1 MRLGEAF
8 TALLSTAEKRRNR
21 FVSADERELI
31 DACEA
36 RRAHREAERGIK
48 CKSSR
53 AVLSLPILQTR
64 PRP

>member
-36 RRAHREAERGIK
+36 RRAHREAERLERIERDLDAIRK
-48 CKSSR
+48 E
-53 AVLSLPILQTR
+53 VTL
-64 PRP
+64 

>member
-36 RRAHREAERGIK
+36 RRAHREAERLERIERDLDAIRK
-48 CKSSR
+48 E
-53 AVLSLPILQTR
+53 VTR
-64 PRP
+64 

>member
-21 FVSADERELI
+21 FVSANERELI

-36 RRAHREAERGIK
+36 RRAHREAERLERIERDLDAIRK
-48 CKSSR
+48 E
-53 AVLSLPILQTR
+53 VTL
-64 PRP
+64 

>member
-31 DACEA
+31 YACEA

-48 CKSSR
+48 CTYTGK
-53 AVLSLPILQTR
+53 I
-64 PRP
+64 

>member
-36 RRAHREAERGIK
+36 RRAHREAERLDRIERDLDAIRK
-48 CKSSR
+48 E
-53 AVLSLPILQTR
+53 VTL
-64 PRP
+64 

>member
-8 TALLSTAEKRRNR
+8 TAILSTAEKRRNR

-36 RRAHREAERGIK
+36 RRAHREAERLERIERDLDAIRK
-48 CKSSR
+48 E
-53 AVLSLPILQTR
+53 VTL
-64 PRP
+64 